1 MIYTSGPAR
10 WHCLRSRP
18 QGEQRAVAW
27 LADFADAEA
36 FYVARRVPIVTR
48 GKKTE
53 REHKLVPGYVF
64 ARVPGALAWHR
75 VRELCPWLIGFI
87 PTTAGEIAI
96 LDPRDLEKLYA
107 MRARADDEQR
117 QRDRVR
123 YLRKGDKAILP
134 GLIADAAEG
143 PVEVMDFDGINA
155 RVQVRLFGSVRE
167 IDVAA
172 DGLRR
177 VI

>member
-1 MIYTSGPAR
+1 MIYTPGPAR

-117 QRDRVR
+117 QRDRAR
-123 YLRKGDKAILP
+123 YLRKGDKVRLT
-134 GLIADAAEG
+134 GLMADAADG
-143 PVEVMDFDGINA
+143 PVEVL
-155 RVQVRLFGSVRE
+155 RLNGDTVTVAIRIFGSVRE
-167 IDVAA
+167 IDAAA
-172 DGLRR
+172 DSVRKAG
-177 VI
+177 